1 MALETN
7 MRKLSLALA
16 SMIIVQ
22 HCKDGPSKSTVT
34 QVGHIESKGS
44 QRSIGGGGGGGA
56 VLTQRR
62 SGGVSKMVKSW
73 QLRDSRCHWA
83 SPAHHVKHQTEFS
96 MNYIIANQL
105 PTADENET

>member
-1 MALETN
+1 MALETS

-44 QRSIGGGGGGGA
+44 QRSIGGGGGGGGGGA

-73 QLRDSRCHWA
+73 QLRDLGCPWA
-83 SPAHHVKHQTEFS
+83 SPAQCPPMLHTKSSFQ
-96 MNYIIANQL
+96 
-105 PTADENET
+105 